1 MEGQWVINGYSMG
14 RGSMEGS
21 MGGQWGVN
29 GESMGVNDGS
39 MGVGNGTTRSW
50 KKHTLA
56 MGVGNGTTHVCMLNL

>member
-1 MEGQWVINGYSMG
+1 
-14 RGSMEGS
+14 MEGS
-21 MGGQWGVN
+21 MEGQWGVN